1 MDKPK
6 INLRAWEPLEKRKQK
21 KSKIETEEEI
31 HLFNMSRNRLQ
42 EELPEPLVRDREPM
56 VEKKPDDKVFERT
69 ENITQNLYGPIY
81 VADDSQYDY
90 WDRNNRSSYSNAS
103 KRPRKKSKKKIQF
116 LFHPHLFKSIS
127 AGAGAIITGMLIG
140 YILLYYFVPALFQ
153 QDLTTNESNVEN
165 VQSNTGDHESQDLPV
180 QVIPMKTIYLLQA
193 GVFSDL
199 TGAQSMVAEHKNNGQ
214 AAVIAGEGPY
224 HIFVGMSSTKED
236 AEKLKELFGGTEIYV
251 KAYEIPQYQGKMSDQ
266 TYKILSEC
274 LAAGN
279 DMVSLLSRESV
290 QRLENPQ
297 YSIGYEQIQNLH
309 QQFVLSVQALKKA
322 LEQDD
327 LIEEQKV
334 VETMAQQLDY
344 AIMALNAYKKNAND
358 LYLWNI
364 QELLINYEMSYE
376 GLVML

>member
-21 KSKIETEEEI
+21 KSKKETEEEL
-31 HLFNMSRNRLQ
+31 HLFNMSKDRLQ
-42 EELPEPLVRDREPM
+42 EELPGFLDREPM
-56 VEKKPDDKVFERT
+56 VEKKPDDTVFERT
-69 ENITQNLYGPIY
+69 ENIYGPIY
-81 VADDSQYDY
+81 VSNDFFH
-90 WDRNNRSSYSNAS
+90 SNAA
-103 KRPRKKSKKKIQF
+103 KRPGKKSKKRKIQF
-116 LFHPHLFKSIS
+116 LFHPQLLKSVG
-127 AGAGAIITGMLIG
+127 AGAGAILTGMLIG
-140 YILLYYFVPALFQ
+140 YIMLYYFVPVLFQ
-153 QDLTTNESNVEN
+153 QDLTTGESNIEN
-165 VQSNTGDHESQDLPV
+165 VQTNTGDTEIQDLPV

-199 TGAQSMVAEHKNNGQ
+199 TGAQSMVAEHKNNGH

-236 AEKLKELFGGTEIYV
+236 AVKLKELFGGTEIYV

-266 TYKILSEC
+266 TYKAFSDC

-279 DMVSLLSRESV
+279 EMVSLLSRDSV
-290 QRLENPQ
+290 QRLETSQ

-309 QQFVLSVQALKKA
+309 QQFVLNVQALKKA
-322 LEQDD
+322 LEQEN
-327 LIEEQKV
+327 LVEEQKV

-344 AIMALNAYKKNAND
+344 AMMALNAYKKNAND